1 MTKAESI
8 NWVNHEVDG
17 QESFVEKGATFYVD
31 TGKTID
37 VDQLIQDLEAELS
50 YTEGFVKQV
59 QGKLSNARF
68 VDNAPAAVVDK
79 ERQKLKDGLD
89 KIEALKKNLSQYKS

>member
-1 MTKAESI
+1 MYGKPSEAYTAFEQLIAKMTKAESI
-8 NWVNHEVDG
+8 DWVDHSRWPRELCR
-17 QESFVEKGATFYVD
+17 KGATFMSIL
-31 TGKTID
+31 KTID

-68 VDNAPAAVVDK
+68 VDNAPAAVVEK
-79 ERQKLKDGLD
+79 ERQKLKM
-89 KIEALKKNLSQYKS
+89 A

>member
-1 MTKAESI
+1 M
-8 NWVNHEVDG
+8 
-17 QESFVEKGATFYVD
+17 
-31 TGKTID
+31 
-37 VDQLIQDLEAELS
+37 
-50 YTEGFVKQV
+50 KQV

-68 VDNAPAAVVDK
+68 VDNAPSAVVEK

>member
-1 MTKAESI
+1 M
-8 NWVNHEVDG
+8 
-17 QESFVEKGATFYVD
+17 D
-31 TGKTID
+31 TGKIID

-68 VDNAPAAVVDK
+68 VDNAPAAVVEK
-79 ERQKLKDGLD
+79 ERQKLKDG
-89 KIEALKKNLSQYKS
+89 